1 MIPGVENLSK
11 AHTRFHKTGVS
22 AMQKHISHQ
31 TLTLYLSGD
40 LDMSNAEELRNLI
53 DRDIDRKRIRHV
65 ILDLSA
71 VSFIDSSAL
80 GVILGRYKKL
90 LALDGKIQIA
100 NAPSHIYRILS
111 VSGLPRIIEFISDG
125 SDGKEI
131 S

>member
-1 MIPGVENLSK
+1 
-11 AHTRFHKTGVS
+11 
-22 AMQKHISHQ
+22 
-31 TLTLYLSGD
+31 
-40 LDMSNAEELRNLI
+40 MSNAEELRNLI

-71 VSFIDSSAL
+71 VTFMDSSAL

-100 NAPSHIYRILS
+100 NAPPHIYRILS
-111 VSGLPRIIEFISDG
+111 VSGLPRIIEFTSSG